1 MSTTSTVSAVAPAQE
16 LDLLELLAALR
27 ADWLRLFAVVTVASI
42 LSVVIAL
49 AIPDVY
55 RASVVVAP
63 AEEADSLGGLLGQSG
78 QLAALAGFSL
88 GIEKPVDPTSLAL
101 ETLRSRGFFGEFVAR
116 RDVLVP
122 LLATGHWDKE
132 TRELVVDP
140 GLYDVAAQRWV
151 REPEPG
157 RTVEPTVLEAHEEF
171 AEILEI
177 ERSGDTGIITISIEH
192 ASPQVA
198 HDWLLWLVADLN
210 ERIRRKDIEEAERS
224 IAFLEEQ
231 VRQTSVADLRAVLF
245 QLIQSQT
252 ETMMLARVREEYV
265 LETID
270 PPFVPEKKDRP
281 HRALICIVG
290 AFLGGVL
297 GVAWVLLRYALR
309 GRDE

>member
-1 MSTTSTVSAVAPAQE
+1 MTTTTSVPASGPADE
-16 LDLLELLAALR
+16 LDLLELLGALR
-27 ADWLRLFAVVTVASI
+27 ADWLRLFAAVAVASA
-42 LSVVIAL
+42 LSVTTAL

-55 RASVVVAP
+55 RASVVLAP
-63 AEEADSLGGLLGQSG
+63 AEEADSLGGLLGQTGS
-78 QLAALAGFSL
+78 LAALAGFSL
-88 GIEKPVDPTSLAL
+88 GLEKPVDPTSLAL
-101 ETLRSRGFFGEFVAR
+101 ETLRSRHFFAEFAER

-122 LLATGHWDKE
+122 LLATDYWDKE

-140 GLYDVAAQRWV
+140 DLYDVASGQWV

-157 RTVEPTVLEAHEEF
+157 RSVEPTILEAHEEF
-171 AEILEI
+171 VELLEI
-177 ERSGDTGIITISIEH
+177 ERSGESGIITIAIEH

-210 ERIRRKDIEEAERS
+210 ERIRREDIEEAERS

-231 VRQTSVADLRAVLF
+231 VGLTSVADLRAVLF

-252 ETMMLARVREEYV
+252 ETMMLAKVREEYV

-270 PPFVPEKKDRP
+270 PPFVPEKKDWP

-290 AFLGGVL
+290 AFLGGVI
-297 GVAWVLLRYALR
+297 GVAWVLLRHALR
-309 GRDE
+309 GRAE